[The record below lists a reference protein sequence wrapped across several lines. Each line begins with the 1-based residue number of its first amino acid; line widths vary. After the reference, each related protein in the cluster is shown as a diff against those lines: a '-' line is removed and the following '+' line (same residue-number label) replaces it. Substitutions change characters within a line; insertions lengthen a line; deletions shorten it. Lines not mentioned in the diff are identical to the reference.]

1 MPNSVDQ
8 DQTLHTTASDQCL
21 HCLLTEIVTRNKLRM
36 KKYTTHSY
44 VWIFKIIIIN
54 ARYKRSEERKI
65 LDEAMK
71 LLLPICYQR
80 CTQLLTDVSEAANL
94 LQKQILK
101 IYYAFIQVR
110 VWCLKIYYSFIQ
122 VRGVM
127 SENILRLYTGKGVMS
142 ENILRFYTGKGCDV
156 WKYTTP
162 LYR

>member
-36 KKYTTHSY
+36 KKYTTHTHSY

-110 VWCLKIYYSFIQ
+110 VWCLKIYYAFIQ

-127 SENILRLYTGKGVMS
+127 SENILRLYTGKG
-142 ENILRFYTGKGCDV
+142 CDV
-156 WKYTTP
+156 WKYTTL